1 MSRYLAGTTIQVDAE
16 FRDADGVLADPTTVV
31 FTLQS
36 PAGVDTTPTV
46 VNDGV
51 GLRHASAALTTPGLW
66 RYQWVGAGGGVD
78 VADQGTICVDQGI
91 T

>member
-16 FRDADGVLADPTTVV
+16 FRDADGVLADPSTVV

-36 PAGVDTTPTV
+36 PAGVDSTPAIT
-46 VNDGV
+46 NDGV
-51 GLRHASAALTTPGLW
+51 GLRHAPAALTAAGLW
-66 RYQWVGAGGGVD
+66 RYQWLAAGNGVD